1 MRLFRFDVSEVAAI
15 SDKGLAKLLVGS
27 DWRPS
32 EPSRAMALEVLAD
45 ERAFELSAEE
55 AAEVLAARGAPMPD
69 F

>member
-1 MRLFRFDVSEVAAI
+1 
-15 SDKGLAKLLVGS
+15 LLVGS
-27 DWRPS
+27 DWVPS
-32 EPSRAMALEVLAD
+32 EPSRAMALELLAD

>member
-1 MRLFRFDVSEVAAI
+1 MRLFRFDLSEIGAVS
-15 SDKGLAKLLVGS
+15 DNGLAKLLVGS
-27 DWRPS
+27 DWVPS

-55 AAEVLAARGAPMPD
+55 AAEVLAACGAPMPD

>member
-1 MRLFRFDVSEVAAI
+1 MESRTQSVGNPKQSC
-15 SDKGLAKLLVGS
+15 LAKLLVGS
-27 DWRPS
+27 DWVPS
-32 EPSRAMALEVLAD
+32 EPSRAMALELLAD